1 MGQYFVFIAK
11 RLGQRT
17 YEEIRAP
24 AFKFCE
30 HMEEG
35 MSGAILAML
44 LVTASGMM
52 GRGGGD
58 FRVDLAK
65 ERYPSM
71 WALIKPYMGRWC
83 KATLMLVGD
92 YSDEYDKIPI
102 PKTRYIGEQAAVA
115 YRCMEYITAV
125 AYAETNPM
133 VQVHQVAGKLYMEN
147 KKAVLARVTDLA
159 TQDQP
164 SDIVACQKN
173 DIDNRIEEEGC
184 EKKTERMKTQ

>member
-11 RLGQRT
+11 RLGHRT

-30 HMEEG
+30 HMEEN

-44 LVTASGMM
+44 LVTASGM
-52 GRGGGD
+52 GRGCGD

-115 YRCMEYITAV
+115 YLCMEYITAV
-125 AYAETNPM
+125 AYAEADPM
-133 VQVHQVAGKLYMEN
+133 VKVRRAAGKLFLQN
-147 KKAVLARVTDLA
+147 KEAVLARIMDLA

-164 SDIVACQKN
+164 SDIVACQN
-173 DIDNRIEEEGC
+173 DIENIDEEVC
-184 EKKTERMKTQ
+184 EKKTKRMKTQ